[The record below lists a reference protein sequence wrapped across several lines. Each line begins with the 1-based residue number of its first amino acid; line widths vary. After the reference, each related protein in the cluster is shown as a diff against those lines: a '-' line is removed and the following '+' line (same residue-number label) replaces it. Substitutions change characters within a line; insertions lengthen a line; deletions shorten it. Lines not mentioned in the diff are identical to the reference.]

1 MPVGSWGPCVTSD
14 LLQNPSTKRLP
25 ATPGTV
31 CVDAVLPRAAG
42 HTARLQPRGRG
53 GSEGLVWGSLEA
65 AGHVRDPAMPLG
77 WVGAPHCSES
87 PRCTLQALPLR
98 GTQMTGAPAL
108 RLGSRCRGLCTKVP
122 ALTRLGA
129 WSGARASPPPHA
141 AQREQTE
148 APPPPG
154 SPWPSGMAPG
164 TTAPPTAS
172 AYVIPANVYPEE
184 NGRKVHT
191 KAIPGFPQ
199 PLISGSILP
208 VSSMT

>member
-42 HTARLQPRGRG
+42 RTARLQPLGRG

-108 RLGSRCRGLCTKVP
+108 RLGSRCRGLCTKSPGSHASGGVEWCPGLTTSTRGSKGADRSP
-122 ALTRLGA
+122 AASRVTMAVRDGT
-129 WSGARASPPPHA
+129 GHDRASYRLCLRDPRKCLPR
-141 AQREQTE
+141 RER
-148 APPPPG
+148 A
-154 SPWPSGMAPG
+154 
-164 TTAPPTAS
+164 
-172 AYVIPANVYPEE
+172 
-184 NGRKVHT
+184 
-191 KAIPGFPQ
+191 
-199 PLISGSILP
+199 
-208 VSSMT
+208 